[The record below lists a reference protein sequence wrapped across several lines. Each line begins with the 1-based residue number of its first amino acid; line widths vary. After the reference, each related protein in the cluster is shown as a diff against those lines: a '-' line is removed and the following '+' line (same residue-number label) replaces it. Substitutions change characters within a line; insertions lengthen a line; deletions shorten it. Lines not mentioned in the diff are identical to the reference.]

1 MKELEGKIREL
12 GEAESVERE
21 ALKEEISLHI
31 EQKVGHLASE
41 VSSAWTY
48 SGIRFMIQVKSRVD
62 LITRQM
68 ESDQAWTK
76 NRLDD
81 MGRLLTIVNVQKLS
95 EIVEWYILLTTML
108 SDEDIGEKLD
118 STRWPYNT
126 GCFFNWYPP
135 KKLKYGKPSLGES
148 TAT

>member
-12 GEAESVERE
+12 GEAEAVERE

-48 SGIRFMIQVKSRVD
+48 SGIRCMIQVKSRVD

-81 MGRLLTIVNVQKLS
+81 MGRLQ
-95 EIVEWYILLTTML
+95 TML
-108 SDEDIGEKLD
+108 NLD
-118 STRWPYNT
+118 AALYTREAIYW
-126 GCFFNWYPP
+126 CIDD
-135 KKLKYGKPSLGES
+135 
-148 TAT
+148 ATLP